1 LRLTAV
7 LVELSVIDLFRLAGG
22 LVQLYLLFIMLP
34 MALMSWFRIQPG
46 TPMARVQLFL
56 YRATEPILAP
66 VRRVIRPIGSIDIS
80 FIVVFLVLQ
89 YVVVGVLF
97 R

>member
-1 LRLTAV
+1 MNIFHAAGV
-7 LVELSVIDLFRLAGG
+7 LVEL
-22 LVQLYLLFIMLP
+22 YLWFIMLP
-34 MALMSWFRIQPG
+34 MAIMSWFRIQPG
-46 TPMARVQLFL
+46 TSMAKVQLFL
-56 YRATEPILAP
+56 YRATEPVLRP
-66 VRRVIRPIGSIDIS
+66 VRRVIRPMGGLDIS